1 MTLPDK
7 LPQFIEAGLKHPT
20 ERHRYSPLISQA
32 EFDLIRKDEDLVQIF
47 AQDSMNF
54 EGHMKHLCRL
64 FNRFKGALNGS
75 SSEVTIRRAVD
86 DLLELAFET
95 DPNALVNSSYLWVP
109 LPSCCMRA
117 HLSTAWK
124 LKLTLSNTY
133 DERRLPHRPT
143 SVATADGAVGPI
155 DQFCQGDDS

>member
-109 LPSCCMRA
+109 LPSCYQPPSLPPTAPLAQLTSFAKVTTVRRRKMTTEMPVMRMW
-117 HLSTAWK
+117 SM
-124 LKLTLSNTY
+124 
-133 DERRLPHRPT
+133 E
-143 SVATADGAVGPI
+143 
-155 DQFCQGDDS
+155 